1 MAGDGGVSGVHV
13 LPQVDDIDDL
23 WVKPKSSVLSCKVT
37 FGEGDEQPYQPDGP
51 KQGTSDYQS
60 NWSNWLGHS

>member
-23 WVKPKSSVLSCKVT
+23 GVKPKSSVLSCKVT
-37 FGEGDEQPYQPDGP
+37 SGESDEQPYRPDQP
-51 KQGTSDYQS
+51 K
-60 NWSNWLGHS
+60 